1 MLRELTYSA
10 GRMGFYEPIKHQLG
24 ATDRHHTPL
33 HIKLAAGALA
43 GNTAN
48 RRNMPMTNLT
58 SNQRC
63 IHINLRF
70 CSKNSVQIVGSIDLT

>member
-58 SNQRC
+58 SK
-63 IHINLRF
+63 HINLRF
-70 CSKNSVQIVGSIDLT
+70 CSKNTIQDVGSIDLT

>member
-43 GNTAN
+43 GNNAN

-58 SNQRC
+58 SKY
-63 IHINLRF
+63 INLRF
-70 CSKNSVQIVGSIDLT
+70 CSKNTIQDVGSIDFA